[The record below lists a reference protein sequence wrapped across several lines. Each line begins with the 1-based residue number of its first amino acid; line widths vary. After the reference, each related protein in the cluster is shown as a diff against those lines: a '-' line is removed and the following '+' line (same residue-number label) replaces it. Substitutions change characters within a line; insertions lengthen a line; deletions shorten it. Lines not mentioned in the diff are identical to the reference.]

1 MTKGEFIWDGV
12 IRQLPSWWFDMN
24 TKKAPPSQPSST
36 VGENHDGDQT
46 VGGIKGDLIWYQ
58 GQEYKGNT
66 QNTMMKKTTPRNVVI
81 VMAEDGRRVQPWERR
96 LVFLVNISFVGTKK
110 TSIMVNIFRAKCFKL
125 SVNISYKMHQIVKRN
140 TWYRAIDSRNEIC
153 SSGPDDQRWDC
164 CWWRGCWSSSCWRW
178 WWPVHGRRSRQWQGL
193 VRCWWVACHRGNP
206 TECRMADDG
215 KMARVPKLPHM
226 ERNMQVKPDSDAW
239 TSARSSPITFASKLT
254 EEQGSA
260 IILRL
265 KA

>member
-1 MTKGEFIWDGV
+1 MSS
-12 IRQLPSWWFDMN
+12 LSWQ
-24 TKKAPPSQPSST
+24 K
-36 VGENHDGDQT
+36 
-46 VGGIKGDLIWYQ
+46 
-58 GQEYKGNT
+58 
-66 QNTMMKKTTPRNVVI
+66 
-81 VMAEDGRRVQPWERR
+81 PWERR
-96 LVFLVNISFVGTKK
+96 LVFLVNISFVGKK
-110 TSIMVNIFRAKCFKL
+110 TLIMVNIFRAKCFKL

-226 ERNMQVKPDSDAW
+226 EGNMQVKPDSDAW
-239 TSARSSPITFASKLT
+239 TSARSRDNFRLETDWGAGLSNNTEAEGLACMCRDTRQHYRLSICWYFGWVWQILDQNQKQIQITIWWFFAKNGILT
-254 EEQGSA
+254 PKKVTLA
-260 IILRL
+260 ILDKQMGLLTI
-265 KA
+265 